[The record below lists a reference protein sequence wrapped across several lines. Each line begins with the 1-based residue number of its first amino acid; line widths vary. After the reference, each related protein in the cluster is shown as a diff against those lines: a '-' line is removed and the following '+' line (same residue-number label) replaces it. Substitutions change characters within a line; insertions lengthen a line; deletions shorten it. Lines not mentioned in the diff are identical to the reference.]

1 MKLLFISHEAG
12 RSGAPLLLLSFLRW
26 LAQRGHMQFDILLL
40 RDGPLRPA
48 FARLGN
54 TFIADELG
62 GRDRAVRR
70 ILYRSRR
77 HDDGF
82 WIDRA
87 CRALVAR
94 GRYDVIYGNT
104 IVSLPW
110 LAKIGELTG
119 TPSICHLHEMA
130 WAIEQFFPQSY
141 VVETLPRMTAIIAC
155 SQAVA
160 VDLQELFSVEPAK
173 ITVVDSFIDT
183 DIVIQTPPGE
193 IRQSLGLPSEA
204 VVIGAVGKAET
215 RKGADL
221 MVLLLDRL
229 VRSDTPHDFRVVWV
243 GTSPHDAALSTCRHD
258 LRKLGLVD
266 RFTFVEHTPKPNDYV
281 NAFDIFAMTSREEP
295 MGMAALD
302 AACLSRPLVA
312 FAKASG
318 ITDLIGD
325 EGGYT
330 APYLDIDAMADTILR
345 ILDNPDES
353 ARRAQVM
360 RDTVLSRYTLE
371 AAAPALLRVID
382 AAASGPSPRSPARP

>member
-26 LAQRGHMQFDILLL
+26 LAQRDDVQFDILLL
-40 RDGPLRPA
+40 RDGPLRPE

-54 TFIADELG
+54 TVTADELS
-62 GRDRAVRR
+62 GRNRATRR
-70 ILYRSRR
+70 VLYRSRR
-77 HDDGF
+77 HDEGF

-94 GRYDVIYGNT
+94 QRYDVIYGNT

-110 LAKIGELTG
+110 LAKLAELTG
-119 TPSICHLHEMA
+119 TPTICHLHEMA
-130 WAIEQFFPQSY
+130 WAVEQFFSPSY
-141 VVETLPRMTAIIAC
+141 IAQTLPQLEAIVAC
-155 SQAVA
+155 SRAVA
-160 VDLQELFSVEPAK
+160 LDLQELFSADSTK

-204 VVIGAVGKAET
+204 VVIGSVGKAET

-229 VRSDTPHDFRVVWV
+229 VRRDTPHDFRVVWV

-258 LRKLGLVD
+258 LRKLGLAD
-266 RFTFVEHTPKPNDYV
+266 RFTFVEHTPQPNDYV

-302 AACLSRPLVA
+302 AACLGRPLVA

-330 APYLDIDAMADTILR
+330 VPYLDIDAMADTILR
-345 ILDNPDES
+345 ILDNPDDS
-353 ARRAQVM
+353 ARRARAM
-360 RDTVLSRYTLE
+360 RDRVLSRYTLE

-382 AAASGPSPRSPARP
+382 AASGPSPRSAARP